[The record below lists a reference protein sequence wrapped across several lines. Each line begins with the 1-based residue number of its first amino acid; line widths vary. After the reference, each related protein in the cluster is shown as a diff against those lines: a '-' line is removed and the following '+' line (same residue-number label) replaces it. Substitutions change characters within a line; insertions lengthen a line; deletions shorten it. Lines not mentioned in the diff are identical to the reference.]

1 MFKSESNS
9 FRKSIGKYR
18 GLKKTVDKYV
28 EKDLPLLP
36 ALEDIE
42 ETSHKMK
49 LGIQKTTNTV
59 TLGRKL
65 TKAWCKRQ
73 LLYGLF
79 GSVAVSF
86 GFANI
91 FFAFYEVDMS
101 VRIMTLI
108 LLSAVIELFF
118 IAAAFRQTAATV
130 LDNSMDQSIEFLN
143 DGIRYYKFSGYWN
156 NLKYFMAVLFGKEE
170 KAVHYCRYEDVESVE
185 ILANKRYMSVESPIA
200 YEVYVADF
208 VFTFKNEEKFYFFW
222 PMILDDD
229 AKYIA
234 AILKGKI
241 KNIKDTNHILYAFQK
256 GINLNDYLMNE

>member
-73 LLYGLF
+73 LLYAFVPSGLM
-79 GSVAVSF
+79 G
-86 GFANI
+86 
-91 FFAFYEVDMS
+91 
-101 VRIMTLI
+101 I
-108 LLSAVIELFF
+108 LLTILFVNDAQFYLKFLVWLVALIFMEMIF
-118 IAAAFRQTAATV
+118 IASAFRFVTMGMM
-130 LDNSMDQSIEFLN
+130 LDNCMDSSIEFLN

-185 ILANKRYMSVESPIA
+185 ILANKRYMSVGSPIA